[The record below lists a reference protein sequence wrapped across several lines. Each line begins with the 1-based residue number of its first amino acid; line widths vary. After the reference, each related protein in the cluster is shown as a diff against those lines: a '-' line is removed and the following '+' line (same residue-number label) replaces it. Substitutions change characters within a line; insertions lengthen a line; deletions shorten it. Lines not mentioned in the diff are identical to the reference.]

1 MSTRRPTRTEQP
13 ISTQQPIT
21 VDALRQQVLS
31 LPRLIRDTTWEV
43 EDRARHA
50 LSIPDL
56 LNLRLAVLTGS
67 GDSYLAARAG
77 QFAWQAL
84 GGVPTFA
91 DDAMTAAR
99 YRVHPI
105 TGGQRLRPLV
115 VVVSNSGEVA
125 RVVEAA
131 RGARGAGAVV
141 LAVSAG
147 AGNRLSD
154 AADAVLPVP
163 APAFPPG
170 PGVRSYVMSLLGLF
184 HLAIRLGEV
193 RGRYT
198 MDEAGDL
205 RRRLEAVADAIEST
219 LDDACAAATRIAEDW
234 AARGILEFLGSGP
247 GRASAGYGAA
257 KVLEAAGVRGYDQ
270 DVEEFVHLQY
280 FAADSTVPAL
290 LVAPTDSAA
299 HSRVVEVAELLRTL
313 GRPAATLSDEP
324 LLGHYLPHAPGV
336 AEIWQPLLHVAPLAL
351 VAGELMRVRGEE
363 PGRGGRDGW
372 ADSVNGSTTRDSAIS
387 GASSGASSVPIHRN

>member
-1 MSTRRPTRTEQP
+1 MSSQPPTRTEQP

-21 VDALRQQVLS
+21 DDALRQQVLS
-31 LPRLIRDTTWEV
+31 LPQLIRDTTWEV
-43 EDRARHA
+43 ENEARHA
-50 LSIPDL
+50 LGTPDL

-67 GDSYLAARAG
+67 GDSYLAARAA

-91 DDAMTAAR
+91 DDAMTASR
-99 YRVHPI
+99 YRVYPI

-115 VVVSNSGEVA
+115 VAVSNSGEVA

-131 RGARGAGAVV
+131 RGARDAGAAV

-147 AGNRLSD
+147 AGNRLAH

-163 APAFPPG
+163 APAFPPA

-205 RRRLEAVADAIEST
+205 RRQLEATADKIEST
-219 LDDACAAATRIAEDW
+219 LDHAAQAASRIAQDW
-234 AARGILEFLGSGP
+234 AAHGIVEFLGSGP

-280 FAADSTVPAL
+280 FAADTTVPAV
-290 LVAPTDSAA
+290 LVAPTNSAA
-299 HSRVVEVAELLRTL
+299 QSRVIEVAALLRTL

-351 VAGELMRVRGEE
+351 FADELMRMHGEE
-363 PGRGGRDGW
+363 PGRGGRDRW

-387 GASSGASSVPIHRN
+387 GPTQRN

>member
-1 MSTRRPTRTEQP
+1 
-13 ISTQQPIT
+13 
-21 VDALRQQVLS
+21 
-31 LPRLIRDTTWEV
+31 
-43 EDRARHA
+43 
-50 LSIPDL
+50 
-56 LNLRLAVLTGS
+56 
-67 GDSYLAARAG
+67 
-77 QFAWQAL
+77 
-84 GGVPTFA
+84 
-91 DDAMTAAR
+91 MTASR
-99 YRVHPI
+99 YRVDPI

-115 VVVSNSGEVA
+115 VTVSNSGEVA

-131 RGARGAGAVV
+131 RGARDAGAAV

-147 AGNRLSD
+147 TGNRLTD
-154 AADAVLPVP
+154 AADAVVRVP
-163 APAFPPG
+163 APTFAPA

-198 MDEAGDL
+198 MDEAGEL
-205 RRRLEAVADAIEST
+205 RRQLEATADAIEST
-219 LDDACAAATRIAEDW
+219 LDHAAQAATRIAEDW
-234 AARGILEFLGSGP
+234 AAHGVLEFLGSGP

-280 FAADSTVPAL
+280 FAADTTVPAV
-290 LVAPTDSAA
+290 LVAPTNSAA
-299 HSRVVEVAELLRTL
+299 RSRVIEVAALLRTL

-351 VAGELMRVRGEE
+351 LAGELMRVRGEE

-387 GASSGASSVPIHRN
+387 APISGVVAGPTQRN

>member
-1 MSTRRPTRTEQP
+1 MSSQPPTRTEQS
-13 ISTQQPIT
+13 ISTQQPT
-21 VDALRQQVLS
+21 TDDALRQQVLS
-31 LPRLIRDTTWEV
+31 LPQLIRDTTWEI
-43 EDRARHA
+43 ENEARHA
-50 LSIPDL
+50 LGTPDL

-67 GDSYLAARAG
+67 GDSYLAARAA

-91 DDAMTAAR
+91 DDAMTASR

-115 VVVSNSGEVA
+115 VAVSNSGEVA

-131 RGARGAGAVV
+131 RGARDAGAAV

-147 AGNRLSD
+147 AGNRLAN

-163 APAFPPG
+163 APTFAPA

-193 RGRYT
+193 RARYT

-205 RRRLEAVADAIEST
+205 RRQLEATADAIEST
-219 LDDACAAATRIAEDW
+219 LDHAAQAASRIAQDW
-234 AARGILEFLGSGP
+234 AAHGILEFLGSGP

-280 FAADSTVPAL
+280 FAADISVPAV
-290 LVAPTDSAA
+290 LVAPTNSAA
-299 HSRVVEVAELLRTL
+299 RSRVIEVAALLRRL

-351 VAGELMRVRGEE
+351 LAGELMRVRGEE

-387 GASSGASSVPIHRN
+387 APISGVVAGPTQRN